1 MEKRLYVEK
10 RFLLMPIK
18 KPKKTSIF
26 DHVVLFVN
34 DSDNTIEKAIP
45 DFDERY
51 MDSKS
56 SNTNKIN
63 ENTYL
68 SYFKIID
75 HKSNFLPSNKPIF
88 EVTICEGQAN
98 DPTKYVG
105 PKVISARC
113 INFYTITIEDVILD
127 GLNSIKTK
135 II

>member
-10 RFLLMPIK
+10 RFLLMPIE